1 MTRNNLYIW
10 KKYYKTF
17 PIYISKVILLF
28 IRKILVILLI
38 EKQKKEK
45 FYYFKRGIK
54 DFINNKYGELEK

>member
-17 PIYISKVILLF
+17 PMYILKVILLF
-28 IRKILVILLI
+28 IRKILVIFLF

-45 FYYFKRGIK
+45 YYYFKRGIK
-54 DFINNKYGELEK
+54 DFMNNKYGKFEK